1 MSESNR
7 IPGDRQHLERLIDVW
22 VREGSGLGQSRLRR
36 LLGFTAIAAMLD
48 GLPGED
54 GRARLVI
61 KGGGGLQLRLGARAR
76 TTSDLDTAFRGDI
89 IEARDLLRSTLIR
102 GWSGFEGVLSDEVE
116 ITRAGITPPPWRARI
131 KLAYKSKP
139 FSTVAFEM
147 SAAEGAS
154 LDFPE
159 YHRVAI
165 SLAPVQ
171 LPDPGK
177 IAFLP
182 ARYQIAQ
189 KLHACTEPPTGDHPN
204 TRVRDLYDILLI
216 AELVELEEY
225 PALSAA
231 CREIFELRG
240 RHSWPPV
247 FSEQPSWR
255 ETWRRLAEDRQV
267 GLTFDQAFA
276 DVVDLIGRI
285 ETA

>member
-1 MSESNR
+1 M
-7 IPGDRQHLERLIDVW
+7 
-22 VREGSGLGQSRLRR
+22 
-36 LLGFTAIAAMLD
+36 AIAAMLD

-89 IEARDLLRSTLIR
+89 IEARDLLRSALIR

-159 YHRVAI
+159 YHSVAI

-240 RHSWPPV
+240 RHTWPPV
-247 FSEQPSWR
+247 LSEQPSWR

-276 DVVDLIGRI
+276 DVVDLSGESRRPSL
-285 ETA
+285 TQLAGARPQLQL

>member
-1 MSESNR
+1 MGV
-7 IPGDRQHLERLIDVW
+7 IG
-22 VREGSGLGQSRLRR
+22 
-36 LLGFTAIAAMLD
+36 
-48 GLPGED
+48 
-54 GRARLVI
+54 GRSVNSW
-61 KGGGGLQLRLGARAR
+61 Q
-76 TTSDLDTAFRGDI
+76 
-89 IEARDLLRSTLIR
+89 
-102 GWSGFEGVLSDEVE
+102 
-116 ITRAGITPPPWRARI
+116 
-131 KLAYKSKP
+131 P

-189 KLHACTEPPTGDHPN
+189 KLYACTEPPTGDHPN

-247 FSEQPSWR
+247 LRSS
-255 ETWRRLAEDRQV
+255 RRGEKPGDVLQKIDRS
-267 GLTFDQAFA
+267 G
-276 DVVDLIGRI
+276 
-285 ETA
+285 